1 MNVKSLS
8 RDKYLKY
15 ILLIPACS
23 LLLLF
28 ILLPI
33 FYSVR
38 LSFFQWFLGA
48 PQRTFIGIQNY
59 IEAFSDPLFWTS
71 FKNSLIFTFVTVFF
85 EMTLGLAIA
94 LLFSRDFIGS
104 RIARAIILLPMMV
117 APVVV
122 GFMFLIIFHGGYG
135 IFNYI
140 FSSVGIIQEHISWLG
155 NPKFALPSLI
165 LAEVWQRTPFVILV
179 SLAGIKALPEE
190 PYEAAV
196 VDGASRFQI
205 FRYITLPLLKNILF
219 IALTIRTIISL
230 RVFAKVYTLTGGGPG
245 SATYVLNLLGYKTGL
260 EQFQMGYSAS
270 IVVIIFVVTMAFTVP
285 IMRRAHF

>member
-1 MNVKSLS
+1 MNLQNLS

-33 FYSVR
+33 LYSVR
-38 LSFFQWFLGA
+38 LSFFKWFLGA
-48 PQRTFIGIQNY
+48 PQKTFIGIQNY
-59 IEAFSDPLFWTS
+59 IEAFHDPLFWTS
-71 FKNSLIFTFVTVFF
+71 FQNSMIFTFVTVFF
-85 EMTLGLAIA
+85 EMTLGLGIA
-94 LLFSRDFIGS
+94 LLFSRDFVGS
-104 RIARAIILLPMMV
+104 RIARALILLPMMV

-122 GFMFLIIFHGGYG
+122 GFMFLIIFHGDYG

-140 FSSVGIIQEHISWLG
+140 LNSTGIIQQNISWLG
-155 NPKFALPSLI
+155 NSKFALPSLI
-165 LAEVWQRTPFVILV
+165 LTEIWQRTPFVILV

-196 VDGASRFQI
+196 VDGASKFQI
-205 FRYITLPLLKNILF
+205 FRHITLPLLKNVLF

-245 SATYVLNLLGYKTGL
+245 SSTYVLNLIGYKTGL
-260 EQFQMGYSAS
+260 EQFRMGYSAA
-270 IVVIIFVVTMAFTVP
+270 IVVIIFITTMVFTIP
-285 IMRRAHF
+285 TMRKANF